1 LQQVQTDVNRAGEL
15 LWENGLY
22 SGDRPLIDSGMRV
35 IHAKKMFD
43 AIAQLIRDGRAE
55 QFLFSIKKD
64 IDYEH

>member
-1 LQQVQTDVNRAGEL
+1 
-15 LWENGLY
+15 
-22 SGDRPLIDSGMRV
+22 MRV

-64 IDYEH
+64 NAYEY